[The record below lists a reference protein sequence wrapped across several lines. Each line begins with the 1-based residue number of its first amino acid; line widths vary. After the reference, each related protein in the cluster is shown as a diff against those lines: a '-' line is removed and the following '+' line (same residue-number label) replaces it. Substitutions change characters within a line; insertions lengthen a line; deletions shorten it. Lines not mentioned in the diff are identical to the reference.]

1 MSVNKFF
8 QQGFKK
14 NLNRFMQVNNSEFE
28 KDFLQNEMP
37 LKGIK
42 TWKIVISCLFFS
54 GFKCYDI
61 VVHVHLR
68 AHRLLWRPA
77 ETPNL
82 RTSRDQGVA
91 VNDVTNFVL
100 QFRSQVALIHWN
112 SVTKYIYL
120 LFYSGW
126 FIQEFSVFFLSRLC
140 NLSVIGTYWNQ
151 FFFYTLSL
159 VVCNSSVKYFC
170 HWFLTYNRKSYIISQ
185 K

>member
-1 MSVNKFF
+1 
-8 QQGFKK
+8 
-14 NLNRFMQVNNSEFE
+14 MQVNNSEFE
-28 KDFLQNEMP
+28 KDFLQNEMS

-42 TWKIVISCLFFS
+42 TLKIVISCLLFS

-112 SVTKYIYL
+112 SVTKYIYVP
-120 LFYSGW
+120 GW
-126 FIQEFSVFFLSRLC
+126 FIQEFSVFFFCLAYVISR
-140 NLSVIGTYWNQ
+140 
-151 FFFYTLSL
+151 
-159 VVCNSSVKYFC
+159 
-170 HWFLTYNRKSYIISQ
+170 
-185 K
+185 